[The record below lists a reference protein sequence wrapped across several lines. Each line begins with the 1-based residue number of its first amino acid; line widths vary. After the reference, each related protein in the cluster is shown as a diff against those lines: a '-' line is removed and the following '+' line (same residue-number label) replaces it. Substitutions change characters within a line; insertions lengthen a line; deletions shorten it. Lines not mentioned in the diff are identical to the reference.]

1 MRNIFTLSIAT
12 PLTLAFLSSALL
24 CLYLREHFI
33 WALYGFLCF
42 SVAAFWIAA
51 HFSRKF
57 KDRFE
62 QMISLLAKPDNGTT
76 GRGGGITYTDQLD
89 YLEHLVRRR
98 LDADVLSHSQMQL
111 QKEELEA
118 LVETMAEGIVVIDSN
133 GIIAR
138 YNPAAVNL
146 FGQDT
151 RQDWTGR
158 PFREFSRHPLLG
170 QLISADNT
178 LSHNSLEIEIE
189 GTTQRQLGVSV
200 VPFPSNGEAGTR
212 EEASGARNA
221 YMLSC
226 HDLTAIKNLESVRAD
241 FVANVSHELRT
252 PLTAIKGYA
261 ETLLNGAV
269 KDPENAIRFLS
280 IIDRHSERLSRLID
294 DLLTLS
300 DLELGKTDLTKENFL
315 VGDLVKEA
323 FDVIQDK
330 ARRGGV
336 TLSQDIPSSLPA
348 ILVDRDRLHQV
359 LINLVDNAVKH
370 TEEDGLVRVSAH
382 VRSSGTRDTT
392 LRHIL
397 SEKNKNIYTEP
408 RTDKVLPKTPSAL
421 QWLEIRVTDN
431 GCGIREE
438 DLPRLTQRFYRVDK
452 ARSREL
458 GGTGLGL
465 AIVKHLVQAHGGE
478 LEIESQVDHGTT
490 VHVVLPLA
498 TIDDNS

>member
-1 MRNIFTLSIAT
+1 MSIVALSIAT
-12 PLTLAFLSSALL
+12 PLTLAFLSSV
-24 CLYLREHFI
+24 
-33 WALYGFLCF
+33 FLCVYLTAHFQWAWYCFLSF
-42 SVAAFWIAA
+42 SVATVWAAA
-51 HFSRKF
+51 HYGRKF
-57 KDRFE
+57 RDRLDKI
-62 QMISLLAKPDNGTT
+62 ISLLTKPDSGATEW
-76 GRGGGITYTDQLD
+76 GDRITRTDRLD
-89 YLEHLVRRR
+89 YLEQLVRRR
-98 LDADVLSHSQMQL
+98 LDADNLSYSQMRL

-133 GIIAR
+133 GIIGR

-151 RQDWTGR
+151 QQDWTGR

-170 QLISADNT
+170 QLISANSPR
-178 LSHNSLEIEIE
+178 SHNSQEIEIE
-189 GTTQRQLGVSV
+189 GTAPRQLGVTV
-200 VPFPSNGEAGTR
+200 VPFPSNTEQGTR
-212 EEASGARNA
+212 EEASGARKA

-226 HDLTAIKNLESVRAD
+226 HDLTAIKNLESERAD

-269 KDPENAIRFLS
+269 KDPENATRFLT

-300 DLELGKTDLTKENFL
+300 DLELGKTALAKDNFL
-315 VGDLVKEA
+315 VGDLVQEA

-336 TLSQDIPSSLPA
+336 TLAQDIPSSLPA

-370 TEEDGLVRVSAH
+370 TKEDGLVRVSAH
-382 VRSSGTRDTT
+382 LRRSDTDDIP
-392 LRHIL
+392 LPDG
-397 SEKNKNIYTEP
+397 SSSSNKNLYTGPQTEIG
-408 RTDKVLPKTPSAL
+408 L
-421 QWLEIRVTDN
+421 QNTTSILHWLEIRVTDN
-431 GCGIREE
+431 GCGILEE

-452 ARSREL
+452 ARSRKL

-465 AIVKHLVQAHGGE
+465 AIVKHIVHAHGGE
-478 LEIESQVDHGTT
+478 LEIESQIDHGTT
-490 VHVVLPLA
+490 VHVVLPLT
-498 TIDDNS
+498 TIFQNE